1 MPGCVILAYIMG
13 YSMICFMIVSRL
25 FCIRETIR
33 PFLLDQDTFN
43 QAGIQTHLLPLHQ
56 AHSYKDYTCGLVSP
70 AYPHSCL
77 MDVDI
82 NINILSILKSM
93 AI

>member
-1 MPGCVILAYIMG
+1 MCYTSIYYGIFYDMF
-13 YSMICFMIVSRL
+13 YDSFKIVLHKRDHKTL
-25 FCIRETIR
+25 F
-33 PFLLDQDTFN
+33 LDQDTFN